1 MNEKTLM
8 FEMITPER
16 VALSRTVDFVVLPA
30 FEGEM
35 GVLPGHEPFI
45 VQLQPGE
52 LRLIADAELIS
63 FSISGGFAEVLGDRV
78 SVFAE
83 TAEMSSEIDEERAH
97 QGLEKAKAALRAP
110 KEGLLSVDQAAA
122 MIKREAAR
130 LRVAELKRRRRP
142 QGGRPFEGR

>member
-1 MNEKTLM
+1 M
-8 FEMITPER
+8 FEMVTPER
-16 VALSRTVDFVVLPA
+16 VVLSRRADFVVLPA

-52 LRLIADAELIS
+52 LRVVADAELIS
-63 FSISGGFAEVLGDRV
+63 FSISGGFAEVLGEKV

-83 TAEMSSEIDEERAH
+83 TAEMASEIDEERAR
-97 QGLEKAKAALRAP
+97 QGLERAKAALRAP
-110 KEGLLSVDQAAA
+110 KEALLTVEQAAA

-130 LRVAELKRRRRP
+130 LRVAGLKRRRHP
-142 QGGRPFEGR
+142 NGGRPFEGH